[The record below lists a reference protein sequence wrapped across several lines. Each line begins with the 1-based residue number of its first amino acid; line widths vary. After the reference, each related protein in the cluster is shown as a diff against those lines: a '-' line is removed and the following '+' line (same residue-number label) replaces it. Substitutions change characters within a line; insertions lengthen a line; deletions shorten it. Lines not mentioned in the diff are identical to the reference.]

1 MNVYYFSSPS
11 SFYAPCTN
19 AFLSCNIVADSD
31 NFLMKERIFLGL
43 VSLIVV
49 DTRLSPK
56 ALPITETKMLILIHV
71 T

>member
-1 MNVYYFSSPS
+1 LNVYYFSSPS
-11 SFYAPCTN
+11 SIYAPCN
-19 AFLSCNIVADSD
+19 SASFSCNIVADSD

-49 DTRLSPK
+49 DTQPSPK
-56 ALPITETKMLILIHV
+56 ALPITEIKMLTLIHV